1 MSRNTPTIIGEIAR
15 AYIVTGHSD
24 EETLKV
30 VKRTYPNSKTS
41 LACIRYYRSQ
51 LRGEGHP
58 VPTSGEAKKIFRLPL
73 ASRQVSQLRARGCG
87 HG

>member
-58 VPTSGEAKKIFRLPL
+58 VPTSSEARKVFRLPL
-73 ASRQVSQLRARGCG
+73 ASTRLYQLRAGGCG
-87 HG
+87 RG

>member
-1 MSRNTPTIIGEIAR
+1 MTSNTPTIIGEVAR
-15 AYIVTGHSD
+15 AYIITGHSD

-30 VKRTYPNSKTS
+30 VKRTYPDSKTS

-58 VPTSGEAKKIFRLPL
+58 VPTSSEARKIFRLPL
-73 ASRQVSQLRARGCG
+73 ATSPVSKLRAGGRG